1 MSVKHDYYSNREI
14 TVYWDQSKC
23 VHAGV
28 CFTRLRKVFN
38 PLRRPWIN
46 MTGAE
51 TDRIIET
58 VESCPSGALSFAWNE
73 EIQQR
78 FVL

>member
-1 MSVKHDYYSNREI
+1 MKSDYYSNREI

-28 CFTRLRKVFN
+28 CYSRLRRVFN

-46 MTGAE
+46 VNGAE
-51 TDRIIET
+51 AATIIET
-58 VESCPSGALSFAWNE
+58 VKKCPSGALSFAWNE
-73 EIQQR
+73 E
-78 FVL
+78 VEHKLAY